1 MKAFFTSALII
12 ASLSL
17 NAAAYDQDQT
27 VAELMEFT
35 TGLITGL
42 EYNTRGKK
50 RCPTTLTNSNPSSL
64 TSLPLSLSSRKTAS
78 TKTSFLKLELKQEF
92 LLLT

>member
-50 RCPTTLTNSNPSSL
+50 RCLNDVD
-64 TSLPLSLSSRKTAS
+64 
-78 TKTSFLKLELKQEF
+78 KLQPVIVDIAALIPEF
-92 LLLT
+92 KENGFNKNKFS